1 MDGPMRKKNSADSLI
16 VRIYG
21 SRNQWVEMG
30 LVAFIII
37 LSDPLVKFLLRAIY
51 PDHYE
56 ELRFLLCNGGG
67 RAEGMC
73 IGSRDSVGHLLVILH
88 AYKYELQQP

>member
-1 MDGPMRKKNSADSLI
+1 MDGSMRKKNSTDSLI

-30 LVAFIII
+30 LVAFTII
-37 LSDPLVKFLLRAIY
+37 LSDPLVKFLSRPIY

-56 ELRFLLCNGGG
+56 ELGFLLHNGGG

-73 IGSRDSVGHLLVILH
+73 IGSRD
-88 AYKYELQQP
+88 

>member
-73 IGSRDSVGHLLVILH
+73 IGSRDSVGHLSVILH